1 MIRPPLFL
9 SWRQR
14 QPRHLPPRPE
24 LFDEEFELELLE
36 ELEFEFDELFDD
48 EFELE
53 LLDEFELE
61 FDELFDD
68 ELDELLPATTIDPS
82 LLAVFA
88 PMRFT
93 SGAEYCLASTAVVA
107 SAATP
112 ATSADFNFHC
122 FVMAVTPLSGPSDG
136 PAEERAS
143 ASFIPSAATA
153 SRKEPRLPPPMTA
166 ARPPRS
172 L

>member
-1 MIRPPLFL
+1 
-9 SWRQR
+9 
-14 QPRHLPPRPE
+14 LPPRPE

-36 ELEFEFDELFDD
+36 ELEFEFDELLLD

-61 FDELFDD
+61 FDD

-88 PMRFT
+88 PMRLT
-93 SGAEYCLASTAVVA
+93 SGIGAEYCLASTAVVA

-112 ATSADFNFHC
+112 ATRADFNFHC
-122 FVMAVTPLSGPSDG
+122 FVMAVTPLSGPSGG

-143 ASFIPSAATA
+143 ASFIPSASTA
-153 SRKEPRLPPPMTA
+153 SRKEPRLLPLMTA

>member
-1 MIRPPLFL
+1 
-9 SWRQR
+9 
-14 QPRHLPPRPE
+14 LPPRPE

-36 ELEFEFDELFDD
+36 ELEFEFDELLLD

-61 FDELFDD
+61 FDD

-88 PMRFT
+88 PMRLT
-93 SGAEYCLASTAVVA
+93 SGIGAEYCLASTAVVA

-112 ATSADFNFHC
+112 ATRADFNFHC
-122 FVMAVTPLSGPSDG
+122 FVMAVTPLSGPSGG

-153 SRKEPRLPPPMTA
+153 SRKGPRLPPLMSA
-166 ARPPRS
+166 ARPPLS

>member
-1 MIRPPLFL
+1 M
-9 SWRQR
+9 
-14 QPRHLPPRPE
+14 PPRPE
-24 LFDEEFELELLE
+24 LFDDEFELELLE

-48 EFELE
+48 ELELE

-88 PMRFT
+88 PMRLT
-93 SGAEYCLASTAVVA
+93 SGIGAEYCLASTAVVA

-112 ATSADFNFHC
+112 ATRADFNFHC
-122 FVMAVTPLSGPSDG
+122 FVMAVTPLSGPSGG

-153 SRKEPRLPPPMTA
+153 SRKEPRLPPLMTA